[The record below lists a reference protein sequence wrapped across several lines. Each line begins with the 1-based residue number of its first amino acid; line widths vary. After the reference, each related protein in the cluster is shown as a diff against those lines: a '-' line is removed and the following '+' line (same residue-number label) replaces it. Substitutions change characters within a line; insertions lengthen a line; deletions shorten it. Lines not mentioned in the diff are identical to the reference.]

1 MKILLLNHFPLTGSG
16 SGVYTQNI
24 ANSLIKKGHKVSI
37 IFPENQKIKENPKI
51 KMHPVYFYNKEKL
64 ENQLPF
70 NFPCFTTHPRSNKT
84 FYELT
89 QEELEKYINAFKK
102 AIEEEIKTFKPDIIH
117 AGHIWILPSIAKD
130 YNIPL
135 IITAHGTD
143 LIGYQKSQRFRKY
156 ADKVIKKATKII
168 TVSKENKKLVNTIFK
183 DAKNKTILIP
193 NGYNPD
199 IFYIE
204 NVNKKEFLKKLKIK
218 EYKNIVSFA
227 GKFTSLKGI
236 DLILKAATIYENN
249 ETATIIAGDGELF
262 KEMQNLSKKLNLKN
276 IYFIGNKPQETLRK
290 LYNIA
295 NVSLV
300 PSRKEAFGLVVIE
313 ANSCGIPVI
322 GTNEGGIK
330 DLITKNT
337 GLLFEKENY
346 QELAQKISLILN
358 EEIKFDRKYIASFTK
373 SHYSQDIF
381 TSSLITIYQNAIN
394 KTN

>member
-156 ADKVIKKATKII
+156 ADKAIKKATKII
-168 TVSKENKKLVNTIFK
+168 TVSKGNKKLVNTIFK